1 MKFGVHVPVILAHD
15 EMPPLRDFV
24 DYGIA
29 AERLG
34 YSTVATS
41 DHIVARTGWLD
52 GPSILAAIGGATE
65 QIELM
70 TAVLLPVVRHP
81 AVVAQTF
88 GSLDRMTNG
97 RVILGVS
104 AGAHHGDFDLL
115 EIPWS
120 ERWARLDE
128 SIEVMRTLWTEP
140 QPHFSGRFYRVDG
153 VGPKPLPTRGG
164 PPIWVGSWGSRV
176 GLRRVA
182 RLGDGWIASGFNI
195 TPERFKAAWQTIAVE
210 RAKLGKEPE
219 PFGNALASVFV
230 YISDDPAEPRRIARD
245 ILGPALG
252 RDPHELLR
260 LAIMGTPE
268 ACAERLAQYAEA
280 GVQRLLI
287 WPAAE
292 PREQIERFSRQVIP
306 LLANRA
312 N

>member
-15 EMPPLRDFV
+15 EVPPLRDLV

-34 YSTVATS
+34 YSTIATS

-65 QIELM
+65 RIELM

-88 GSLDRMTNG
+88 GSLDRMTNE

-104 AGAHHGDFDLL
+104 AGAHHADFDLL
-115 EIPWS
+115 GIPWS
-120 ERWARLDE
+120 ERWTRLDE
-128 SIEVMRTLWTEP
+128 SIEFLRTLWSEP
-140 QPHFSGRFYRVDG
+140 QPHFDGRFYHADS
-153 VGPKPLPTRGG
+153 VGPKPLPARGG
-164 PPIWVGSWGSRV
+164 PPIWVGSWGSPV

-195 TPERFKAAWQTIAVE
+195 TPERFQAAWQMIATE
-210 RAKLGKEPE
+210 RAKLGKAPE
-219 PFGNALASVFV
+219 PFDNALASVFM
-230 YISDDPAEPRRIARD
+230 YISDDPAAPRRIARD

-260 LAIMGTPE
+260 LALMGTPE
-268 ACAERLAQYAEA
+268 ACAERLARYAEA
-280 GVQRLLI
+280 GVRRLLI

-292 PREQIERFSRQVIP
+292 PREQIERFAQQVIP
-306 LLANRA
+306 LLAEWA
-312 N
+312 D